1 VTGGAA
7 AREAPHQGGRQASLG
22 WKLSLIAT
30 ALAVAGALAILFL
43 PLGRVESV
51 APVRPG
57 EAQNEPQ
64 HEHTETRVSLFEAQG
79 WRVVLIAAIPVAL
92 AALTLPFREGPAA
105 RVARGGAAG
114 LLTIFFVLG
123 LISIGIF
130 FIPAAVVMWVAAFVR
145 KV

>member
-1 VTGGAA
+1 MTGGVVAP
-7 AREAPHQGGRQASLG
+7 EAPHQSGRRASLG

-30 ALAVAGALAILFL
+30 FLAVAGAVAVVFL
-43 PLGRVESV
+43 PLAQSV
-51 APVRPG
+51 SQEATVPG
-57 EAQNEPQ
+57 EEAADPVV
-64 HEHTETRVSLFEAQG
+64 TRTSLFEDQG
-79 WRVVLIAAIPVAL
+79 WRVVFIAAIPVAL

-145 KV
+145 RV